1 MYIDNSE
8 YSETKTLRENNIST
22 TIEIVKIDNGYIYK
36 MTKRNVSSDDKI
48 LLQEKE
54 NSKEKVYYS
63 KELIDVDKI
72 EDTSEDISEDT
83 SEKDDDI
90 KNKILKKIKGS
101 MFDNI
106 FNK

>member
-22 TIEIVKIDNGYIYK
+22 MIEIVKIDNGYIYK
-36 MTKRNVSSDDKI
+36 MTKRNVPSEGEI
-48 LLQEKE
+48 LPQEEK
-54 NSKEKVYYS
+54 NRKEKVYYS

-72 EDTSEDISEDT
+72 EDTSEDT

-106 FNK
+106 FNR

>member
-36 MTKRNVSSDDKI
+36 MTKRNVSSVDKI

-63 KELIDVDKI
+63 KQLIDVDKI

-106 FNK
+106 FNR

>member
-8 YSETKTLRENNIST
+8 YSETKTLREDNVSI
-22 TIEIVKIDNGYIYK
+22 TIEIVKIANGYIYK
-36 MTKRNVSSDDKI
+36 MTKKNVSNEGEI
-48 LLQEKE
+48 LPQEEENRKE
-54 NSKEKVYYS
+54 EVYYS
-63 KELIDVDKI
+63 KELIDVNKI
-72 EDTSEDISEDT
+72 EDTSEDISKDT

>member
-22 TIEIVKIDNGYIYK
+22 TLEIVKIDNGYIYK
-36 MTKRNVSSDDKI
+36 MTKRNMSSDDKI

-72 EDTSEDISEDT
+72 EDTSEDT

>member
-8 YSETKTLRENNIST
+8 YSETKTLREDNVSI
-22 TIEIVKIDNGYIYK
+22 TIEIVKITNGYIYK
-36 MTKRNVSSDDKI
+36 MTKKNVSKEGEI
-48 LLQEKE
+48 LPQEEK
-54 NSKEKVYYS
+54 NRKEKVYYS

-72 EDTSEDISEDT
+72 EDTSENTSEDT
-83 SEKDDDI
+83 SEKNDDI
-90 KNKILKKIKGS
+90 KNRILKKINGS

>member
-22 TIEIVKIDNGYIYK
+22 MIEIVKIDNGYIYK
-36 MTKRNVSSDDKI
+36 MTKRNVPSEGEI
-48 LLQEKE
+48 LPQEEK
-54 NSKEKVYYS
+54 NRKEKVYYS

-72 EDTSEDISEDT
+72 EDTSENTSEDT
-83 SEKDDDI
+83 SEKNDDI
-90 KNKILKKIKGS
+90 KNRILKKINGS

>member
-8 YSETKTLRENNIST
+8 YSETKTLREDNVST
-22 TIEIVKIDNGYIYK
+22 TIEIVKIANGYIYK
-36 MTKRNVSSDDKI
+36 MTKKNVSNEGEI
-48 LLQEKE
+48 LPQEEE
-54 NSKEKVYYS
+54 NRKEKVYYS
-63 KELIDVDKI
+63 KELIDVNKI
-72 EDTSEDISEDT
+72 EDTSEDT

>member
-8 YSETKTLRENNIST
+8 YLEMKELRENNIST
-22 TIEIVKIDNGYIYK
+22 TIEIVKIANGYIYK
-36 MTKRNVSSDDKI
+36 MTKKNVSSEGEI
-48 LLQEKE
+48 LPQEEENRKE
-54 NSKEKVYYS
+54 EVYYS
-63 KELIDVDKI
+63 KELIDVNKI
-72 EDTSEDISEDT
+72 EDTSEDT

>member
-8 YSETKTLRENNIST
+8 YSETKTLREDNVSIM
-22 TIEIVKIDNGYIYK
+22 IEIVKITNGYIYK
-36 MTKRNVSSDDKI
+36 MTKKNVSNEGEI
-48 LLQEKE
+48 LPQEEENRKE
-54 NSKEKVYYS
+54 EVYYS
-63 KELIDVDKI
+63 KELIDVNKI
-72 EDTSEDISEDT
+72 EDTSEDT